1 MTVIRSSAERTALV
15 NEAIEIDKL
24 VVSRLQSVGDV
35 PSGFNDI
42 YQGGASNA
50 NEAQSLAA
58 ADRISRI
65 VQTLIEEENMVLQT
79 AELTTISTDTTNM
92 STNSDTIATDT
103 TTMATKI
110 TNIDDS
116 IDRIRSL
123 GDRNEDGQGFRTIQ
137 PYGELSL
144 AILWK
149 LYIEEGQILDLA
161 DGLKDN
167 ELDEYLQQQNT
178 NGGNERVANRSR
190 QQLNEYINRIR
201 SGYRD
206 FGE

>member
-1 MTVIRSSAERTALV
+1 MPVIRSAAERTAIV

-24 VVSRLQSVGDV
+24 IVSRLNAVGRV
-35 PSGFNDI
+35 APGFSDI
-42 YQGGASNA
+42 YFGGGTDAA
-50 NEAQSLAA
+50 TITETLAA

-65 VQTLIEEENMVLQT
+65 VETLIEEENMVLQT
-79 AELTTISTDTTNM
+79 ANLDNLVTIAEDTANM
-92 STNSDTIATDT
+92 STNSDTVA
-103 TTMATKI
+103 AKV

-123 GDRNEDGQGFRTIQ
+123 GDREEDGQGFRTIQ
-137 PYGELSL
+137 PYGELGL

-167 ELDEYLQQQNT
+167 ELDEYLGQQNG
-178 NGGNERVANRSR
+178 NGGNERVAARSR
-190 QQLNEYINRIR
+190 QVLNEYINRIR
-201 SGYRD
+201 NGYKD
-206 FGE
+206 F

>member
-1 MTVIRSSAERTALV
+1 MPVIRSSAERTALV

-24 VVSRLQSVGDV
+24 IVSRLQSVGDV

-42 YQGGASNA
+42 YQGGVSTA

-92 STNSDTIATDT
+92 ST
-103 TTMATKI
+103 KI

-123 GDRNEDGQGFRTIQ
+123 GDRDEDGQGFRTIQ

-201 SGYRD
+201 NGYRD

>member
-1 MTVIRSSAERTALV
+1 MPVIRSSAERTALV

-24 VVSRLQSVGDV
+24 IVSRLQSVGDV

-42 YQGGASNA
+42 YQGGVSTA

-65 VQTLIEEENMVLQT
+65 VQTLIKEENMVLQT

-92 STNSDTIATDT
+92 STNSDTV
-103 TTMATKI
+103 ATKV

-190 QQLNEYINRIR
+190 QQLDEYINRIR

>member
-1 MTVIRSSAERTALV
+1 MPVIRSSAERTALV

-24 VVSRLQSVGDV
+24 IVSRLQSVGDV

-42 YQGGASNA
+42 YSGGVSTA

-65 VQTLIEEENMVLQT
+65 VQTLIKEENMVLQT

-92 STNSDTIATDT
+92 STNSDTV
-103 TTMATKI
+103 ATKV

-190 QQLNEYINRIR
+190 QQLDEYINRIR

>member
-24 VVSRLQSVGDV
+24 IVSRLQSVGDV
-35 PSGFNDI
+35 PNGFNDI
-42 YQGGASNA
+42 YQGGADIA

-65 VQTLIEEENMVLQT
+65 VQTLVEEENMVLQT

-123 GDRNEDGQGFRTIQ
+123 GDRAEDGQGFRTIQ

-201 SGYRD
+201 NGYRD

>member
-1 MTVIRSSAERTALV
+1 MPVIRSSAERTALV

-24 VVSRLQSVGDV
+24 IISRLQSVGDV

-42 YQGGASNA
+42 YQGGVSTA

-92 STNSDTIATDT
+92 ST
-103 TTMATKI
+103 KI

-123 GDRNEDGQGFRTIQ
+123 GDRDEDGQGFRTIQ

-178 NGGNERVANRSR
+178 NGGNERVASRSR
-190 QQLNEYINRIR
+190 QQLDEYINRIR
-201 SGYRD
+201 NGYRD

>member
-1 MTVIRSSAERTALV
+1 MPVIRSTAERTALV

-24 VVSRLQSVGDV
+24 IISRLQAVGDV
-35 PSGFNDI
+35 PAGFNDI
-42 YQGGASNA
+42 YFGGNDAGDQA
-50 NEAQSLAA
+50 EALAA
-58 ADRISRI
+58 AERIRGLVS
-65 VQTLIEEENMVLQT
+65 TLIEEENMVLQT
-79 AELTTISTDTTNM
+79 ANLDNLQTIAVDTANM
-92 STNSDTIATDT
+92 STNSDTVA
-103 TTMATKI
+103 AKV

-123 GDRNEDGQGFRTIQ
+123 GDREEDGQGFRTIQ

-149 LYIEEGQILDLA
+149 LYIEEGQIPDLA

-167 ELDEYLQQQNT
+167 DLDQYLSEQNG
-178 NGGNERVANRSR
+178 NGGNERVAARSR
-190 QQLNEYINRIR
+190 QVLNEYINRIR
-201 SGYRD
+201 NGYRD

>member
-1 MTVIRSSAERTALV
+1 MPVIRSAAERTAIV

-24 VVSRLQSVGDV
+24 IVSRLNAVGRV
-35 PSGFNDI
+35 APGFSDI
-42 YQGGASNA
+42 YFGGGTDAATST
-50 NEAQSLAA
+50 ETLAA

-65 VQTLIEEENMVLQT
+65 VETLIEEENMVLQT
-79 AELTTISTDTTNM
+79 ANLDNLVTIAEDTANM
-92 STNSDTIATDT
+92 STNSDTVA
-103 TTMATKI
+103 AKV

-123 GDRNEDGQGFRTIQ
+123 GDREEDGQGFRTIQ
-137 PYGELSL
+137 PYGELGL

-167 ELDEYLQQQNT
+167 ELDEYLGQQNG
-178 NGGNERVANRSR
+178 NGGNERVAAKSR
-190 QQLNEYINRIR
+190 QVLNEYINRIR
-201 SGYRD
+201 NGYKD
-206 FGE
+206 F